1 VRLEELT
8 SESHTRQQAL
18 VADMARFKNASDV
31 CTEISPSI
39 YGFYPLVMANIA
51 IENGY

>member
-18 VADMARFKNASDV
+18 AADMVRFKNASDV
-31 CTEISPSI
+31 CTEMGMDQYLLIPFL
-39 YGFYPLVMANIA
+39 G
-51 IENGY
+51 